1 MLIRIKPCIFI
12 LLMLCSTSF
21 AEDQLVPK
29 MTSASII
36 LDRLKSIDTVEPMDW
51 EIRNGCIDLHKIR
64 AISFRDDQLA
74 IIDLRRQRQAV
85 LKLKRECRGI
95 AQQGFTIETPSG
107 QLCERFTQL
116 TQAKSA
122 ISCEIESIE
131 PHIRLSEVVSDT
143 R

>member
-1 MLIRIKPCIFI
+1 MPIVLLSTLFSPAGHSESKVNPAALI
-12 LLMLCSTSF
+12 L
-21 AEDQLVPK
+21 DQLK
-29 MTSASII
+29 A
-36 LDRLKSIDTVEPMDW
+36 IDAVEPMDW
-51 EIRNGCIDLHKIR
+51 GIRNGCIDLQKIR

-95 AQQGFTIETPSG
+95 AQQGFTIQTRSD

-116 TQAKSA
+116 IQAKST

-131 PHIRLSEVVSDT
+131 PHIRLSDVITDAS
-143 R
+143 